1 MAGKISKQKAIELIL
16 VELDKG
22 STFSACMAFN
32 GINWHIPERTFNRY
46 WKEANQTYSER
57 QQAIESNLAEQRVE
71 LEKERLKTSIKTK
84 NERVIILQSQINE
97 IISELEL
104 NTCQDVDGKGK
115 AFTRALLPGERTAMR
130 KAIKDLQS
138 EISKIEG
145 DYAAI
150 KQDVNMNG
158 SITPENW
165 LMLQDKK

>member
-22 STFSACMAFN
+22 STFSACMALN
-32 GINWHIPERTFNRY
+32 GTNWHIPERTFKRY

-57 QQAIESNLAEQRVE
+57 QQAIQSLVNEQRVE
-71 LEKERLKTSIKTK
+71 LEKERVKSNILTK
-84 NERVIILQSQINE
+84 EQRMEIASQIAV
-97 IISELEL
+97 
-104 NTCQDVDGKGK
+104 DVEASNSDKIK
-115 AFTRALLPGERTAMR
+115 AMDYL
-130 KAIKDLQS
+130 
-138 EISKIEG
+138 SKIDG

-150 KQDVNMNG
+150 KQDVNING

>member
-22 STFSACMAFN
+22 STYTDCFAVLCSNVQLSERAFAN
-32 GINWHIPERTFNRY
+32 Y
-46 WKEANQTYSER
+46 WKIANQTYSER
-57 QQAIESNLAEQRVE
+57 QQAIESELTEQRVE

-84 NERVIILQSQINE
+84 NERVIILQSLISE

-115 AFTRALLPGERTAMR
+115 TFTRALLPGERTAMR

-165 LMLQDKK
+165 LMLQEKK